1 MLGFCFFKDVLVCQS
16 AHTEYMMRVFH
27 AAARYCRFMNALTLF
42 FSEMEWLNSARRKHL
57 TYLFIFAPSYLCRLL
72 TRLKPNLKNSWI
84 FTSRCDVVI
93 AAFRSLWRLSAANSC
108 SLVSYLGLCCIIP
121 RQWSPDR
128 SNLSG
133 AEKRQISIQ
142 DQSLIHGGCRPDV
155 WACNMAAGLFHSAV
169 EVIRPQQ
176 TTRIYCHLV
185 GCFQLN
191 RSILLKKKNSF
202 VSCPT
207 VWLSFPKSNLSCCS
221 AELSFTHSV
230 SFLKMCNPWLSSHLF
245 AAWVRASS
253 WWRVLLSFCSRE
265 AVTKARKHI
274 LITNMQVRHYN
285 THVIHPNWTHEL
297 VNLFIRLLIQVS
309 W

>member
-1 MLGFCFFKDVLVCQS
+1 
-16 AHTEYMMRVFH
+16 
-27 AAARYCRFMNALTLF
+27 
-42 FSEMEWLNSARRKHL
+42 MEWLNSARRKHL
-57 TYLFIFAPSYLCRLL
+57 TYLFIFAPSYLCHLL

-128 SNLSG
+128 LNLSA

-191 RSILLKKKNSF
+191 RSILLKKKKKKKF
-202 VSCPT
+202 ICLVSHCLVEFSKEQP
-207 VWLSFPKSNLSCCS
+207 
-221 AELSFTHSV
+221 EL
-230 SFLKMCNPWLSSHLF
+230 LLC
-245 AAWVRASS
+245 WVVVYTQCVFSKD
-253 WWRVLLSFCSRE
+253 V
-265 AVTKARKHI
+265 
-274 LITNMQVRHYN
+274 
-285 THVIHPNWTHEL
+285 
-297 VNLFIRLLIQVS
+297 
-309 W
+309 

>member
-16 AHTEYMMRVFH
+16 AHTEYVMRVFH

-42 FSEMEWLNSARRKHL
+42 FSEMEWLNSAQRKHL

-128 SNLSG
+128 SNLSA

-142 DQSLIHGGCRPDV
+142 DQSLIHGGYRPDV

-191 RSILLKKKNSF
+191 RSMLKINK
-202 VSCPT
+202 
-207 VWLSFPKSNLSCCS
+207 
-221 AELSFTHSV
+221 
-230 SFLKMCNPWLSSHLF
+230 
-245 AAWVRASS
+245 
-253 WWRVLLSFCSRE
+253 
-265 AVTKARKHI
+265 
-274 LITNMQVRHYN
+274 
-285 THVIHPNWTHEL
+285 
-297 VNLFIRLLIQVS
+297 
-309 W
+309 

>member
-1 MLGFCFFKDVLVCQS
+1 
-16 AHTEYMMRVFH
+16 
-27 AAARYCRFMNALTLF
+27 
-42 FSEMEWLNSARRKHL
+42 MEWLNSARRKHL
-57 TYLFIFAPSYLCRLL
+57 TYLFIFAPSYLCHLL

-128 SNLSG
+128 SNLSA

-191 RSILLKKKNSF
+191 RSILLKKKLKKIH
-202 VSCPT
+202 
-207 VWLSFPKSNLSCCS
+207 LSRVPLFGWVFQRATWAVALLSCGLHTVC
-221 AELSFTHSV
+221 
-230 SFLKMCNPWLSSHLF
+230 LF
-245 AAWVRASS
+245 
-253 WWRVLLSFCSRE
+253 
-265 AVTKARKHI
+265 
-274 LITNMQVRHYN
+274 
-285 THVIHPNWTHEL
+285 
-297 VNLFIRLLIQVS
+297 
-309 W
+309 